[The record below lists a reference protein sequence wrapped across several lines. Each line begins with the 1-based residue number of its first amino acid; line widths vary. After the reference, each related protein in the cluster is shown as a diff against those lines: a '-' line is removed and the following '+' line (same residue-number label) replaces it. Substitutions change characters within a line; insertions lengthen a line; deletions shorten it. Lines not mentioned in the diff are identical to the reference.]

1 MGMFTCNNK
10 SGIAKINNDKHQ
22 KIQPYGVLDGA
33 QMNKKSYMLKSA
45 LLGLAVGIVNGVFG
59 SGGGTILVPSLV
71 FLMGLEDHK
80 AHATAI
86 SIILPLSII
95 SSFVYFRYDVIDFS
109 TTFKVVAGSIPG
121 ALAGS
126 CLLNRVPVNA
136 LRKIFGI
143 FMIIAAVRMVF

>member
-1 MGMFTCNNK
+1 MEKNT
-10 SGIAKINNDKHQ
+10 GIAKI
-22 KIQPYGVLDGA
+22 
-33 QMNKKSYMLKSA
+33 A
-45 LLGLAVGIVNGVFG
+45 LIGFIAGLVNGIFG

-71 FLMGLEDHK
+71 FLMDIEDHK

-86 SIILPLSII
+86 SIILPLSLI
-95 SSFVYFRYDVIDFS
+95 SSFIYFKYDVVDLPL
-109 TTFKVVAGSIPG
+109 TLKVAIGSVLG

-126 CLLNRVPVNA
+126 SMLNRISVNV

>member
-1 MGMFTCNNK
+1 
-10 SGIAKINNDKHQ
+10 
-22 KIQPYGVLDGA
+22 
-33 QMNKKSYMLKSA
+33 MNKKSYIMKSA
-45 LLGLAVGIVNGVFG
+45 LLGLVVGIINGVFG

-71 FLMGLEDHK
+71 FLMGVEDHK

-95 SSFVYFRYDVIDFS
+95 SSFVYFRYNVVDLA
-109 TTFKVVAGSIPG
+109 TTLKVVAGSILG
-121 ALAGS
+121 AFTGS

-143 FMIIAAVRMVF
+143 FMIIAAIRMVL

>member
-1 MGMFTCNNK
+1 MKKNT
-10 SGIAKINNDKHQ
+10 SIAKIA
-22 KIQPYGVLDGA
+22 IIGFIA
-33 QMNKKSYMLKSA
+33 
-45 LLGLAVGIVNGVFG
+45 GLVNGIFG
-59 SGGGTILVPSLV
+59 SGGGTILVPCLV
-71 FLMGLEDHK
+71 FLMGIEDHK

-95 SSFVYFRYDVIDFS
+95 SSLIYFKYDVVNLQL
-109 TTFKVVAGSIPG
+109 TFKVAIGSVLG

-126 CLLNRVPVNA
+126 SMLNKISVNV